1 MSMKTTIISI
11 VFVAATTLFCLPVLS
26 QITGAHPQHEVEYQE
41 DIKYKDFRFALGGGY
56 ALRAGSVQK
65 LNNKVLDDMSAKL
78 RHGFTVD
85 ADAQYFFKKSWG
97 LGLNANMGS
106 FSTSGGNFKIPGVEG
121 TVNDYKET
129 QRLIYIGPSFA
140 SRMESDKFIL
150 LVTIG
155 FGGVYYTDD
164 MIINGVELNLNQ
176 TTFGTNISISGE
188 YKLNNKM
195 GLGLK
200 VSSTAASIDSMN
212 FQGQK
217 IETEEKVSASNFAAS
232 VFLSFRS
239 W

>member
-1 MSMKTTIISI
+1 MKTNIISI
-11 VFVAATTLFCLPVLS
+11 VFVAVTTLFCLPVSAQIDATVS
-26 QITGAHPQHEVEYQE
+26 QYEVAYKQ

-56 ALRAGSVQK
+56 ALRAGNVQK
-65 LNNKVLDDMSAKL
+65 INDKVIDDMSAKL

-85 ADAQYFFKKSWG
+85 ADAQYFFNQTWG
-97 LGLNANMGS
+97 VGLNANMGS

-121 TVNDYKET
+121 TINDYKET
-129 QRLIYIGPSFA
+129 QRLIYVGPSFA

-155 FGGVYYTDD
+155 FGGVYYMDD
-164 MIINGVELNLNQ
+164 MNINGVELNLNQ

-188 YKLNNKM
+188 YKLNNKL